1 MSCAIETKLTKIW
14 ATPFIDLNELS
25 CVPEIYIGL
34 LRVERGNNINKY
46 DFVHNLA
53 STLLS
58 DVYNDNKAKWKKS
71 KKEEKKVLGDAMQEM
86 KKYEKRKKKECA
98 NEK

>member
-1 MSCAIETKLTKIW
+1 MTSRRTKRSKTGYLKLLLTFLDIRNETSGTQRMSCAIETKLTKIW

-58 DVYNDNKAKWKKS
+58 DVYNDNKAK
-71 KKEEKKVLGDAMQEM
+71 
-86 KKYEKRKKKECA
+86 
-98 NEK
+98 

>member
-1 MSCAIETKLTKIW
+1 MSFTIETKLTKIW

-58 DVYNDNKAKWKKS
+58 DVYNDNKAK
-71 KKEEKKVLGDAMQEM
+71 
-86 KKYEKRKKKECA
+86 
-98 NEK
+98 